1 MLGHG
6 IAPGWGCT
14 SELQFLA
21 CSWAK
26 SLARAA
32 PRVNA
37 DLAVSKAGSGGPGQ
51 SRTADLRFRKPLLY
65 PSELRGQRGSP
76 NFTLPPHLFARCS
89 ARSTSASCARD
100 GAWRSPVQRTDE
112 VRWKSSRLL

>member
-26 SLARAA
+26 SLALAA

-37 DLAVSKAGSGGPGQ
+37 DLAVSKAGASGPGQ

-65 PSELRGQRGSP
+65 PSELRGQCCGSQFYTATVFFLSAFCP
-76 NFTLPPHLFARCS
+76 NLEHKAAHKTPLS
-89 ARSTSASCARD
+89 A
-100 GAWRSPVQRTDE
+100 
-112 VRWKSSRLL
+112 